1 MKWYGQLAYRD
12 SVEVEPGIWE
22 DQITEVNKF
31 GDVLRNYSSNQQGTK
46 INDDISVSNQISI
59 IADPYLLES
68 FHKIIYITF
77 GGAKWRVSNVEVR
90 YPRLIITLGSLY
102 VSEDAEEEEPDDPEE
117 PIDPDIDDEEDEDN
131 GD

>member
-12 SVEVEPGIWE
+12 YVEVEPGIWE
-22 DQITEVNKF
+22 EKITVVNKF

-77 GGAKWRVSNVEVR
+77 GGAKWKVSNVEVR
-90 YPRLIITLGSLY
+90 YPRLIVTLGSLY
-102 VSEDAEEEEPDDPEE
+102 VEEDAEEEEPENSEDPE
-117 PIDPDIDDEEDEDN
+117 DGIDDEEGEDN

>member
-1 MKWYGQLAYRD
+1 MKWYGQLGYREC
-12 SVEVEPGIWE
+12 VEVEPGIWE

-31 GDVLRNYSSNQQGTK
+31 GDVLRNYSSNQQGSK
-46 INDDISVSNQISI
+46 INDDITVSNQISI
-59 IADPYLLES
+59 IADPQLLES

-90 YPRLIITLGSLY
+90 YPRLIVTLGSLY
-102 VSEDAEEEEPDDPEE
+102 VSE
-117 PIDPDIDDEEDEDN
+117 EDEDN

>member
-31 GDVLRNYSSNQQGTK
+31 GDVLRNYSSNQQGSK
-46 INDDISVSNQISI
+46 INDDITVSNQISI
-59 IADPYLLES
+59 IADPQLLES

-77 GGAKWRVSNVEVR
+77 GGAKWRVSNVDVR
-90 YPRLIITLGSLY
+90 YPRLIVTLGSLY
-102 VSEDAEEEEPDDPEE
+102 VSE
-117 PIDPDIDDEEDEDN
+117 EDEDN

>member
-31 GDVLRNYSSNQQGTK
+31 GDVLRNYSSNQQGSK
-46 INDDISVSNQISI
+46 INDDITVSNQISI
-59 IADPYLLES
+59 IADPQLLES

-90 YPRLIITLGSLY
+90 YPRLIVTLGSLY
-102 VSEDAEEEEPDDPEE
+102 VSE
-117 PIDPDIDDEEDEDN
+117 EDEDN

>member
-90 YPRLIITLGSLY
+90 YPRLIITLGALY
-102 VSEDAEEEEPDDPEE
+102 VSEDVDEEKPDDF
-117 PIDPDIDDEEDEDN
+117 DIDDEEDEDN